1 MTAVRLLYVSVK
13 HIIPKFSL
21 TKGLEMFL
29 MKRKMLLSIIVLI
42 VFVAGTA
49 FSAFATDYFDESDL
63 SKGLLHVTYTSAS
76 TSAMKVM
83 IEKDTKRYTYDV
95 NSIGVKETF
104 PLQLGDGDYKISLLQ
119 NTTGN
124 SYKFITS
131 KTVTVKITDPNSV
144 YLGSIQNV
152 NWSVDSAAVKKAVD
166 LTKGTTDLYK
176 KAQILWSYMA
186 NNNKYNYTK
195 LATLKTTYVP
205 VIDATLRDKNGICY
219 DFSSLY
225 AAMLRSQGIPA
236 KLVKGYAPNYAQG
249 YHAWNEAYDSVNK
262 KWVVIDSTY
271 DLQVIKVKPSA
282 VSMIKKT
289 TEYQKVY
296 EY

>member
-1 MTAVRLLYVSVK
+1 
-13 HIIPKFSL
+13 
-21 TKGLEMFL
+21 
-29 MKRKMLLSIIVLI
+29 MKRKLVLSLFLLLTFAVAS
-42 VFVAGTA
+42 VFGTYAAG
-49 FSAFATDYFDESDL
+49 YFDETDTG
-63 SKGLLHVTYTSAS
+63 KGIIHVTYLSDS
-76 TSAMKVM
+76 TAKIKVM

-95 NSIGVKETF
+95 NAKGIVESF
-104 PLQLGDGDYKISLLQ
+104 PLQLGDGSYKISLLQ

-124 SYKFITS
+124 SYRLIS
-131 KTVTVKITDPNSV
+131 SVAIEVKITDPNSV

-152 NWSVDSAAVKKAVD
+152 NWTVDSAAVKKAVD

-186 NNNKYNYTK
+186 KNNTYDYTK
-195 LATLKTTYVP
+195 LAKLPTTYVP
-205 VIDATLRDKNGICY
+205 IIDATLKDKTGICY

-249 YHAWNEAYDSVNK
+249 YHAWNEAYDSASK

-271 DLQVIKVKPSA
+271 DLQVIKVKPKLA
-282 VSMIKKT
+282 TMIKKT
-289 TEYQKVY
+289 SEYQKVY

>member
-1 MTAVRLLYVSVK
+1 MLRKTLLLVTLMTLLVFSG
-13 HIIPKFSL
+13 SL
-21 TKGLEMFL
+21 TVYAADN
-29 MKRKMLLSIIVLI
+29 ID
-42 VFVAGTA
+42 T
-49 FSAFATDYFDESDL
+49 TDL
-63 SKGLLHVTYTSAS
+63 SKGLIHVTYLSDS
-76 TSAMKVM
+76 TAGIKVM
-83 IEKDTKRYTYDV
+83 IEKDTKRYTYDL
-95 NSIGVKETF
+95 NSKGVMESF
-104 PLQLGDGDYKISLLQ
+104 PLQLGDGSYKISLLQ

-124 SYKFITS
+124 SYRVLS
-131 KTVTVKITDPNSV
+131 SETVTALITDPNSV

-152 NWSVDSAAVKKAVD
+152 NWKVDSEAVKKAVA
-166 LTKGTTDLYK
+166 LTNSTTDLGK
-176 KAQILWSYMA
+176 KAQILWDYMA
-186 NNNKYNYTK
+186 KNNKYDYTK
-195 LATLKTTYVP
+195 FAKLASSYVPAVDATLK
-205 VIDATLRDKNGICY
+205 DKSGICY

-236 KLVKGYAPNYAQG
+236 KLVKGYAPNYAKG

-271 DLQVIKVKPSA
+271 DLQVIKTKPKA